1 MVNVITNFIFI
12 AKWGANGAA
21 LATSISEFSVT
32 AVQLMYIKST
42 IRRRQLFS
50 NFWKYLVSGL
60 FMFFI
65 VSRLANII
73 KMNIGNLI
81 LEIVLGIMVYMLCL
95 FILHAP
101 IIAQAQALV
110 TKYRKNK

>member
-1 MVNVITNFIFI
+1 
-12 AKWGANGAA
+12 
-21 LATSISEFSVT
+21 
-32 AVQLMYIKST
+32 
-42 IRRRQLFS
+42 
-50 NFWKYLVSGL
+50 
-60 FMFFI
+60 MFFI